1 MFENCANLDISNKE
15 GYSIF
20 EPHESAFASLEITP
34 PPQEKKGK
42 KKPKKLKKESLIS
55 SKERPTISTTQ

>member
-20 EPHESAFASLEITP
+20 EPHESAFASLEVTP
-34 PPQEKKGK
+34 PPHEKKKAKKKTK
-42 KKPKKLKKESLIS
+42 KKPKKISLIGS
-55 SKERPTISTTQ
+55 